1 MNCSGYEKQMSDYLD
16 GRLSTANEDALRFH
30 MNGCPRCRLKIKDME
45 SAIRAVKSLPP
56 ATPQPE
62 FEYQLSSVLTKEI
75 ARELYA
81 VSWWRRVTETFSELG
96 ELSRQRPVQ
105 MVFATSLI
113 LTVTVIGGFAGLVA
127 PQDRPDSSSDA
138 SMAVSLPT
146 PFEPELAPPDPISPF
161 PLERASAPPL
171 ATGQEPNAE
180 QVTNLPSPAVTR
192 LSLTTSLISGDRP
205 GVLTVQT
212 MEPMAHGIRSVSS
225 GTGMPLD
232 PSLFTEAVGGD
243 LVTDG
248 GLAQSETEERLL
260 QVGIAEANGLR
271 GTGDQ
276 SGPSGPGGP
285 VDPAAPI
292 RRVRISF

>member
-16 GRLSTANEDALRFH
+16 GRLSTANEDAFRFH
-30 MNGCPRCRLKIKDME
+30 MNGCPRCRLKIEDME
-45 SAIRAVKSLPP
+45 SAIRTVKSLPP
-56 ATPQPE
+56 ATPRSE
-62 FEYQLSSVLTKEI
+62 FDYQLSSLLTKEI

-81 VSWWRRVTETFSELG
+81 VSWWRRVTEAFSELG

-127 PQDRPDSSSDA
+127 LPDRPDSSPDA
-138 SMAVSLPT
+138 SVAVSLPT

-161 PLERASAPPL
+161 PLERTFAPPL
-171 ATGQEPNAE
+171 AIEQAPNAE
-180 QVTNLPSPAVTR
+180 QVTNLPSPAATS
-192 LSLTTSLISGDRP
+192 LSLTTSRIPVDSP

-212 MEPMAHGIRSVSS
+212 MEPTAHGIRSVSS

-248 GLAQSETEERLL
+248 GMAQSESQERLR
-260 QVGIAEANGLR
+260 QAGTAEMNGLR
-271 GTGDQ
+271 GTAGQ
-276 SGPSGPGGP
+276 SGPNGPGGP
-285 VDPAAPI
+285 ADPAAPI